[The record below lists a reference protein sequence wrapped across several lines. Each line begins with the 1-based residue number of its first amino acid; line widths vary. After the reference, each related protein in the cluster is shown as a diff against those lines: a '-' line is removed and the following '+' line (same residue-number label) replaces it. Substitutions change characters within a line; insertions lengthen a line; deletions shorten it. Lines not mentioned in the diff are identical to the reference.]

1 LRSEAALLAVLI
13 AGAFAHLALGTASAQ
28 PTWSFWAEVSG
39 ALYPGETHN
48 VTVILRNTQC
58 VERRDEIRFDYEHW
72 PTLMN
77 LRDEEVEEFK
87 AKAEEGVSL
96 GVFRSYSIFVN
107 QTDWKWFGP
116 KQILVSNITIVI
128 RDYCVY
134 KPIFVEKVRIWFP
147 WKGYGRS
154 LSSEVNVGKVL
165 RGYDVSEF
173 PLSILKAVGPRE
185 EGPWYDYYRNVSI
198 PFRVPEDLPSE
209 FLGSQGI
216 VVEVDARTEGGVW
229 TFGGA
234 FGQPSV
240 RVTGQVDVRPFR
252 TFTLRVTDGE
262 GAIPLGG
269 AEVRLQAHVYP
280 FSLKLTTNASGM
292 VEVFRL
298 PDYYTYSVR
307 VLYRPPLLNESIPV
321 LISDMDALQMVK
333 GIRTELHTMRV
344 FPKDLKGRALE
355 GANVVVDAISIH
367 LAPGV
372 KANLLSNETAKGY
385 ATFPLLPTGN
395 YSYRILWKGVEVCSG
410 TRYLGYHPT
419 YGMRPGS
426 FEVTCRV
433 GDLRIRAVDG
443 MGNAIGAELS
453 VLGRAASGDVIL
465 VFLQKVEYAK
475 NGTLVIRQV
484 PPGTYT
490 VEAVNKSAAFGKEVR
505 GSAVLELGPE
515 IRPENEV
522 VVRLPVFGV
531 RIAVVSEDGDQ
542 LDAYRLEFGPIKAEM
557 KGTAVLSGVP
567 EGEYPMRVIYRGV
580 EVFSGS
586 VKVEGNVEKTFRAR
600 VFRASFLLKDFDG
613 EQVTASWKVTGP
625 GGTFSGSSPRGVT
638 EPLPEAPHRLEVRGK
653 VLGKE
658 VVLLNTTFLPSQL
671 RNATLTIPLVTPLFR
686 VVWSDGA
693 PFEGQLEVPELGLKA
708 PVVNGKAKLEA
719 KVLVGNYRVL
729 VYDGSG
735 ARVHD
740 ERAGI
745 APGGSELRIR
755 AVPLN
760 VRVVDVLGQPIAG
773 ASVQVRG
780 AQGILMVD
788 GRTDQ
793 SGQLSVARLP
803 AAQAPFLV
811 SASWGGKRAEAI
823 SQGGEVALRMDVIN
837 LGGTA
842 VDPALIG
849 AGVAGVIAV
858 AAIII
863 VRKIMKKKASA

>member
-13 AGAFAHLALGTASAQ
+13 AAAFAHLASEAASAQ
-28 PTWSFWAEVSG
+28 PTWSFWADVSG
-39 ALYPGETHN
+39 ALYPGEAHN
-48 VTVILRNTQC
+48 VTVILRNTEC
-58 VERRDEIRFDYEHW
+58 VERRDEIRFDYERW

-77 LRDEEVEEFK
+77 LRDEQVEEFR

-96 GVFRSYSIFVN
+96 GIFRSYSIFVN

-116 KQILVSNITIVI
+116 RQLLVNNITIVI

-134 KPIFVEKVRIWFP
+134 KPIFMEKVRVWFP

-154 LSSEVNVGKVL
+154 LYSEVNVGKVL
-165 RGYDVSEF
+165 RGYEVSEF
-173 PLSILKAVGPRE
+173 PLSVLKAIGPRE

-269 AEVRLQAHVYP
+269 AEVNLKAHVYP
-280 FSLKLTTNASGM
+280 FSLKLATNASGM
-292 VEVFRL
+292 VDVFRL

-307 VLYRPPLLNESIPV
+307 VLYRPPLLNESVPV
-321 LISDMDALQMVK
+321 LISDMDALQIVK
-333 GIRTELHTMRV
+333 GIRAELHTMRV
-344 FPKDLKGRALE
+344 FPKDLKGRPLD
-355 GANVVVDAISIH
+355 GAEVIVGAISIH
-367 LAPGV
+367 LAPGA
-372 KANLLSNETAKGY
+372 KTGLLSNVTANGY
-385 ATFPLLPTGN
+385 AAFPLLPTGN
-395 YSYRILWKGVEVCSG
+395 YSYRVLWKGVEVCSG

-419 YGMRPGS
+419 YGMRPSS
-426 FEVTCRV
+426 FEVTCKV

-443 MGNAIGAELS
+443 MGNAIGAEFS
-453 VLGRAASGDVIL
+453 ILGRSTSGDAIL
-465 VFLQKVEYAK
+465 VFLQKVEHAK

-484 PPGTYT
+484 PPGVYS
-490 VEAVNKSAAFGKEVR
+490 VEAVNRSAAFGKEVR
-505 GSAVLELGPE
+505 GSAELKLVTE
-515 IRPENEV
+515 IGAENEV

-531 RIAVVSEDGDQ
+531 RIAVVSEDGDP
-542 LDAYRLEFGPIKAEM
+542 LDSYRLEFGPIKAEF
-557 KGTAVLSGVP
+557 KGIAVLSGVP
-567 EGEYPMRVIYRGV
+567 EGEYPLRVTYRGV

-586 VKVEGNVEKTFRAR
+586 VKVDGNVERTFRAR
-600 VFRASFLLKDFDG
+600 VFRASFLLKDYDG

-625 GGTFSGSSPRGVT
+625 GGTFSGSSPKGAT
-638 EPLPEAPHRLEVRGK
+638 EPLPEAPHRLEIRGK

-671 RNATLTIPLVTPLFR
+671 RNATLTVPLVSPLFR
-686 VVWSDGA
+686 VIWSDGA

-708 PVVNGKAKLEA
+708 PVVEGKAKLDV

-811 SASWGGKRAEAI
+811 SASWEGKRAEMI
-823 SQGGEVALRMDVIN
+823 SQGGEVALRIDAMN

-842 VDPALIG
+842 VDPMLVG
-849 AGVAGVIAV
+849 AGVAGVIAI
-858 AAIII
+858 AAATIIRR
-863 VRKIMKKKASA
+863 VKKRTSA

>member
-1 LRSEAALLAVLI
+1 MRSEAALLAVLI

-671 RNATLTIPLVTPLFR
+671 RNATLTIPLVTPVFR
-686 VVWSDGA
+686 VVWSDGY

-708 PVVNGKAKLEA
+708 PVVDGKAKLDA
-719 KVLVGNYRVL
+719 KVLIGNYRVL
-729 VYDGSG
+729 IYDRNG
-735 ARVHD
+735 ARVHE
-740 ERAGI
+740 ERTGI
-745 APGGSELRIR
+745 ASGGSELRIR
-755 AVPLN
+755 AVSLT
-760 VRVVDVLGQPIAG
+760 VKLVDVLGQPISG

-780 AQGILMVD
+780 AQGIILAE
-788 GRTDQ
+788 GKTDQ
-793 SGQLSVARLP
+793 SGQLSIIRLP
-803 AAQAPFLV
+803 AAQAPFLA
-811 SASWGGKRAEAI
+811 SAGWGGKRVEAI
-823 SQGGEVALRMDVIN
+823 SQGGEVVLRIDAIN

-842 VDPALIG
+842 VDPALVG

-858 AAIII
+858 AAVVIIRRL
-863 VRKIMKKKASA
+863 RKRTSA

>member
-1 LRSEAALLAVLI
+1 MRSEAALLAVLI
-13 AGAFAHLALGTASAQ
+13 AASSVFLISETASAQ
-28 PTWSFWAEVSG
+28 PTWSFWADVSG
-39 ALYPGETHN
+39 ALYPDETHN

-58 VERRDEIRFDYEHW
+58 VERGDEIRFDYKRW

-77 LRDEEVEEFK
+77 LLDEDVERFR

-96 GVFRSYSIFVN
+96 GVFRSYAIFVN

-116 KQILVSNITIVI
+116 RQILVSNITIVI

-165 RGYDVSEF
+165 KGYEVSEF
-173 PLSILKAVGPRE
+173 PLSVLKAIGPRE
-185 EGPWYDYYRNVSI
+185 EGPWYDYYRNMSV
-198 PFRVPEDLPSE
+198 PFWVPEDLPSE

-252 TFTLRVTDGE
+252 TFTLKVTDGE

-269 AEVRLQAHVYP
+269 AEVRLQAYVYP

-307 VLYRPPLLNESIPV
+307 VLYRPPLLNESVPV
-321 LISDMDALQMVK
+321 LISDMDALSIVR
-333 GIRTELHTMRV
+333 GIRAELHTMRV
-344 FPKDLKGRALE
+344 FPKDLKGRPLE
-355 GANVVVDAISIH
+355 GAEVVVSAISIH
-367 LAPGV
+367 LAPGAKV
-372 KANLLSNETAKGY
+372 NPLSNGTAKGY
-385 ATFPLLPTGN
+385 AAFPLLPTGN
-395 YSYRILWKGVEVCSG
+395 YSYRVLWKGVEVCSG

-419 YGMRPGS
+419 YGARPGS

-433 GDLRIRAVDG
+433 GDLRINAVDG
-443 MGNAIGAELS
+443 MDNAIGAEFS
-453 VLGRAASGDVIL
+453 VLGRAASGDAVL

-484 PPGTYT
+484 PPGIYM
-490 VEAVNKSAAFGKEVR
+490 VEAVNRSAAFGKEVR
-505 GSAVLELGPE
+505 GSAELKLVIE
-515 IRPENEV
+515 IGAENEI

-542 LDAYRLEFGPIKAEM
+542 LEAYRLEFGPVKAEF
-557 KGTAVLSGVP
+557 KGIAVLPGVP
-567 EGEYPMRVIYRGV
+567 EGEYPVKVTYRGV
-580 EVFSGS
+580 EVFSGNL
-586 VKVEGNVEKTFRAR
+586 KVDGNVERTFKAR
-600 VFRASFLLKDFDG
+600 VFRASFLLKDYDG
-613 EQVTASWKVTGP
+613 EHVTASWRVTGT
-625 GGTFSGSSPRGVT
+625 GGTFSGSSTRGVT

-671 RNATLTIPLVTPLFR
+671 RNATLTVPLLTPLFR
-686 VVWSDGA
+686 VVWSDGH
-693 PFEGQLEVPELGLKA
+693 PFEGQLEIPELGLKA
-708 PVVNGKAKLEA
+708 PVVEGKAKLDA
-719 KVLVGNYRVL
+719 KVLIGNYRVL
-729 VYDGSG
+729 VYDRGG
-735 ARVHD
+735 AKVHD
-740 ERAGI
+740 ERVGT
-745 APGGSELRIR
+745 APGGSELRVR
-755 AVPLN
+755 AVPLI
-760 VRVVDVLGQPIAG
+760 VKVIDVLGQPISG

-788 GRTDQ
+788 GKTDQ

-811 SASWGGKRAEAI
+811 SAGWGGKRAEAI
-823 SQGGEVALRMDVIN
+823 SQGGEVALRIDAMN

-849 AGVAGVIAV
+849 VGIAGVIAA
-858 AAIII
+858 AAIM
-863 VRKIMKKKASA
+863 VFRRMKKRTSA

>member
-1 LRSEAALLAVLI
+1 LRSEAVLLATL
-13 AGAFAHLALGTASAQ
+13 FAVSFAYLALGTASAQ
-28 PTWSFWAEVSG
+28 PTWSFWADISG
-39 ALYPGETHN
+39 GLYPGETHN
-48 VTVILRNTQC
+48 VTAILRNVQC
-58 VERRDEIRFDYEHW
+58 VERKEEIRFDYEHW

-77 LRDEEVEEFK
+77 LRDEEVEEFR

-96 GVFRSYSIFVN
+96 GIFRSYSIFVN

-116 KQILVSNITIVI
+116 KQILVNNITIVI

-154 LSSEVNVGKVL
+154 LSSEVNVSRVL
-165 RGYDVSEF
+165 RGYEVSEF
-173 PLSILKAVGPRE
+173 PLSILKAIGPRE

-198 PFRVPEDLPSE
+198 PFWVPEDLPSE

-280 FSLKLTTNASGM
+280 FSLKFTTNASGM
-292 VEVFRL
+292 VKVFRL
-298 PDYYTYSVR
+298 PDQYTYSVR
-307 VLYRPPLLNESIPV
+307 VLYRPPLLNESVPV
-321 LISDMDALQMVK
+321 LISDMDSLSIVR
-333 GIRTELHTMRV
+333 GIRAELHTMRI
-344 FPKDLKGRALE
+344 FPKDLKGRPLE
-355 GANVVVDAISIH
+355 GAEVVVSAISIH
-367 LAPGV
+367 LAPGAKV
-372 KANLLSNETAKGY
+372 NPLSNETAKGY
-385 ATFPLLPTGN
+385 AAFPLLPTGN
-395 YSYRILWKGVEVCSG
+395 YSYRVLWKGVEVCSG

-443 MGNAIGAELS
+443 MDNAIGAELS
-453 VLGRAASGDVIL
+453 VLGRAASGDAVL

-484 PPGTYT
+484 PPGVYT
-490 VEAVNKSAAFGKEVR
+490 VEAVNRSAAFGKEVR
-505 GSAVLELGPE
+505 GSAELELGPE
-515 IRPENEV
+515 IGAENEI
-522 VVRLPVFGV
+522 VVRLPVFGI
-531 RIAVVSEDGDQ
+531 RIAVVSEDGDP
-542 LDAYRLEFGPIKAEM
+542 LDAYRFEFGPIKAEF
-557 KGTAVLSGVP
+557 KGVAVVPGVP
-567 EGEYPMRVIYRGV
+567 EGEYPVRVTYRGI

-586 VKVEGNVEKTFRAR
+586 VKVEGNVERTFRAR
-600 VFRASFLLKDFDG
+600 VFRASFLLKDYDG
-613 EQVTASWKVTGP
+613 EPVTASWKVTGP
-625 GGTFSGSSPRGVT
+625 GGEFSGSSIRGAT
-638 EPLPEAPHRLEVRGK
+638 GPLPEAPHRLEVRGK

-671 RNATLTIPLVTPLFR
+671 RNATLTVPLLTPVFR
-686 VVWSDGA
+686 VVWSDGY
-693 PFEGQLEVPELGLKA
+693 PFEGQLEIPELGLKA
-708 PVVNGKAKLEA
+708 PVVEGKAKLDA
-719 KVLVGNYRVL
+719 KVLIGNYRVL
-729 VYDGSG
+729 VYDRSG

-740 ERAGI
+740 ERVGT
-745 APGGSELRIR
+745 APGGSELRVR

-760 VRVVDVLGQPIAG
+760 VRVVDLLGQPIAG
-773 ASVQVRG
+773 VSVQVRG

-788 GRTDQ
+788 GKTDP

-811 SASWGGKRAEAI
+811 SAGWGGKRAEAI
-823 SQGGEVALRMDVIN
+823 SQGGELALRMDAVN

-842 VDPALIG
+842 VDPMLVG
-849 AGVAGVIAV
+849 AGIAIVIAI
-858 AAIII
+858 AAIM
-863 VRKIMKKKASA
+863 VFRRMRKRTSA

>member
-1 LRSEAALLAVLI
+1 MRSEAVLLAVLV
-13 AGAFAHLALGTASAQ
+13 AAAFAYLALGTASAQ
-28 PTWSFWAEVSG
+28 PTWSFWADVSG
-39 ALYPGETHN
+39 ALYPGEAHN

-58 VERRDEIRFDYEHW
+58 VERRDEIRFDYERW
-72 PTLMN
+72 PTLRN
-77 LRDEEVEEFK
+77 LLDEQVEEFR

-96 GVFRSYSIFVN
+96 GVSRSYSIFIN

-116 KQILVSNITIVI
+116 RQLLVNNITIII

-134 KPIFVEKVRIWFP
+134 KPIFVEKVRVWFP

-154 LSSEVNVGKVL
+154 LYSEVSIGRVL
-165 RGYDVSEF
+165 RGYEASEF
-173 PLSILKAVGPRE
+173 PLSILKVIGPRE
-185 EGPWYDYYRNVSI
+185 EGPWYDYYRNMSV
-198 PFRVPEDLPSE
+198 PFWVPEDLPSE

-252 TFTLRVTDGE
+252 TFTLKVTDGE

-269 AEVRLQAHVYP
+269 AEVRLQAYVYP

-307 VLYRPPLLNESIPV
+307 VLYRPPLLNESVPV
-321 LISDMDALQMVK
+321 LISDMDALSIVR
-333 GIRTELHTMRV
+333 GIRAELHTMRV
-344 FPKDLKGRALE
+344 FPKDLKGRPLE
-355 GANVVVDAISIH
+355 GAEVVVSAISIH
-367 LAPGV
+367 LAPGAKV
-372 KANLLSNETAKGY
+372 NPLSNGTAKGY
-385 ATFPLLPTGN
+385 AAFPLLPTGN
-395 YSYRILWKGVEVCSG
+395 YSYRVLWKGVEVCSG

-419 YGMRPGS
+419 YGARPGS

-433 GDLRIRAVDG
+433 GDLRINAVDG
-443 MGNAIGAELS
+443 MDNAIGAEFS
-453 VLGRAASGDVIL
+453 VLGRAASGDAVL

-484 PPGTYT
+484 PPGIYM
-490 VEAVNKSAAFGKEVR
+490 VEAVNRSAAFGKEVR
-505 GSAVLELGPE
+505 GSAELKLVIE
-515 IRPENEV
+515 IGAENEI

-542 LDAYRLEFGPIKAEM
+542 LEAYRLEFGPVKAEF
-557 KGTAVLSGVP
+557 KGIAVLPGVP
-567 EGEYPMRVIYRGV
+567 EGEYPVKVTYRGV
-580 EVFSGS
+580 EVFSGNL
-586 VKVEGNVEKTFRAR
+586 KVDGNVERTFKAR
-600 VFRASFLLKDFDG
+600 VFRASFLLKDYDG
-613 EQVTASWKVTGP
+613 EHVTASWRVTGT
-625 GGTFSGSSPRGVT
+625 GGTFSGSSTRGVT

-671 RNATLTIPLVTPLFR
+671 RNATLTVPLLTPLFR
-686 VVWSDGA
+686 VVWSDGH
-693 PFEGQLEVPELGLKA
+693 PFEGQLEIPELGLKA
-708 PVVNGKAKLEA
+708 PVVEGKAKLDA
-719 KVLVGNYRVL
+719 KVLIGNYRVL
-729 VYDGSG
+729 VYDRGG
-735 ARVHD
+735 AKVHD
-740 ERAGI
+740 ERVGT
-745 APGGSELRIR
+745 APGGSELRVR
-755 AVPLN
+755 AVPLI
-760 VRVVDVLGQPIAG
+760 VKVIDVLGQPISG

-788 GRTDQ
+788 GKTDQ

-811 SASWGGKRAEAI
+811 SAGWGGKRAEAI
-823 SQGGEVALRMDVIN
+823 SQGGEVALRIDAMN

-849 AGVAGVIAV
+849 VGIAGVIAA
-858 AAIII
+858 AAIM
-863 VRKIMKKKASA
+863 VFRRMKKRTSA

>member
-1 LRSEAALLAVLI
+1 LAVLI
-13 AGAFAHLALGTASAQ
+13 AASFAYLALGTASAQ
-28 PTWSFWAEVSG
+28 PTWSFWADVSG

-58 VERRDEIRFDYEHW
+58 VERRDEIRFDYERW

-77 LRDEEVEEFK
+77 LLDEDVERFR

-116 KQILVSNITIVI
+116 IQILVSNITIVI

-154 LSSEVNVGKVL
+154 LYSEVNVGKVL
-165 RGYDVSEF
+165 RGYEVSEF
-173 PLSILKAVGPRE
+173 PLSVLKAIGPRE
-185 EGPWYDYYRNVSI
+185 EGPWYDYYRNVSV
-198 PFRVPEDLPSE
+198 PFWVPEDLPSE

-252 TFTLRVTDGE
+252 TFTLKVTDGE

-269 AEVRLQAHVYP
+269 AEVNLKAHVYP
-280 FSLKLTTNASGM
+280 FSLKLATNASGM

-307 VLYRPPLLNESIPV
+307 VLYGPPLLNESVPV

-333 GIRTELHTMRV
+333 GIRAELHTMRV
-344 FPKDLKGRALE
+344 FPKDLKGRPLE
-355 GANVVVDAISIH
+355 GAEVVVSAISIH
-367 LAPGV
+367 LAPGAKV
-372 KANLLSNETAKGY
+372 NPLSNGTAKGY
-385 ATFPLLPTGN
+385 AAFPLLPTGN
-395 YSYRILWKGVEVCSG
+395 YSYRVLWKGVEVCSG

-419 YGMRPGS
+419 YGARPGS

-443 MGNAIGAELS
+443 MNNAIGAEFS
-453 VLGRAASGDVIL
+453 VLGRSASGDAVLI
-465 VFLQKVEYAK
+465 FLQKVEYAK

-484 PPGTYT
+484 PPGIYT
-490 VEAVNKSAAFGKEVR
+490 VEAVNRSAAFGKEVR
-505 GSAVLELGPE
+505 GSAELKLGPE
-515 IRPENEV
+515 IGAENEIAI
-522 VVRLPVFGV
+522 RLPVFGV

-542 LDAYRLEFGPIKAEM
+542 LDSYRLEFGPIKTEF
-557 KGTAVLSGVP
+557 KGVAVVPGVP
-567 EGEYPMRVIYRGV
+567 EGEYPIRVIYRGI

-586 VKVEGNVEKTFRAR
+586 VKVEGNVERTFKTK
-600 VFRASFLLKDFDG
+600 VFRASFLLKDYDG

-625 GGTFSGSSPRGVT
+625 GGTFSGSSPKGMT

-671 RNATLTIPLVTPLFR
+671 RNVTLTVPLVTPLFR
-686 VVWSDGA
+686 VVWSDGY

-708 PVVNGKAKLEA
+708 PVVEGKAKLEA

-729 VYDGSG
+729 VYDRSG

-740 ERAGI
+740 ERVGT
-745 APGGSELRIR
+745 APGGSELRVR

-773 ASVQVRG
+773 VSVQVRG

-803 AAQAPFLV
+803 VAQAPFLV
-811 SASWGGKRAEAI
+811 SVNWGGKRAEMI
-823 SQGGEVALRMDVIN
+823 SQGGEAALRIDAIN

-842 VDPALIG
+842 VESALIG
-849 AGVAGVIAV
+849 VGIAGVIAV
-858 AAIII
+858 AAIM
-863 VRKIMKKKASA
+863 VFRRMRKRVVA

>member
-1 LRSEAALLAVLI
+1 LAVLI
-13 AGAFAHLALGTASAQ
+13 AASFAYLALGTASAQ
-28 PTWSFWAEVSG
+28 PTWSFWADVSG
-39 ALYPGETHN
+39 VLYPGEAHN

-72 PTLMN
+72 PTLVN
-77 LRDEEVEEFK
+77 LLDEDVERFR

-96 GVFRSYSIFVN
+96 GVFRSYSIFIN

-116 KQILVSNITIVI
+116 RQLLVNNITIII

-134 KPIFVEKVRIWFP
+134 KPIFVEKVRVWFL

-154 LSSEVNVGKVL
+154 LYSEVNVGKVL
-165 RGYDVSEF
+165 RGYEVSEF
-173 PLSILKAVGPRE
+173 PLSVLKAVGPRE
-185 EGPWYDYYRNVSI
+185 EGPWYDYYRNVSV
-198 PFRVPEDLPSE
+198 PFWVPEDLPSE
-209 FLGSQGI
+209 FPGSQGI

-269 AEVRLQAHVYP
+269 AEVNLKAHVYP
-280 FSLKLTTNASGM
+280 FSLKLATNASGM

-307 VLYRPPLLNESIPV
+307 VLYRPPLLNESVPV
-321 LISDMDALQMVK
+321 LISDMDALQIVK
-333 GIRTELHTMRV
+333 GIRAELHTMRI
-344 FPKDLKGRALE
+344 FPKDLKGRPLE
-355 GANVVVDAISIH
+355 GAEVIVGAISIH
-367 LAPGV
+367 LVPGA
-372 KANLLSNETAKGY
+372 KTGSLSNETVKGY
-385 ATFPLLPTGN
+385 AAFPLLPTGN
-395 YSYRILWKGVEVCSG
+395 YSYRVLWKGVEVCSG

-419 YGMRPGS
+419 YGMRPSS
-426 FEVTCRV
+426 FEVTCKV
-433 GDLRIRAVDG
+433 GDLKVKAVDG
-443 MGNAIGAELS
+443 MNNAIGAEIS
-453 VLGRAASGDVIL
+453 VLGRSISGDAIL
-465 VFLQKVEYAK
+465 VFLQKVEHAK

-484 PPGTYT
+484 PPGIYT
-490 VEAVNKSAAFGKEVR
+490 VEAVNRSAAFGKEVR
-505 GSAVLELGPE
+505 GSAELKLGPE
-515 IRPENEV
+515 IGAENEV

-531 RIAVVSEDGDQ
+531 SVVVVSEDNDL
-542 LDAYRLEFGPIKAEM
+542 LDSYRLEFGPVKAEF
-557 KGTAVLSGVP
+557 KGTAVLPGVP
-567 EGEYPMRVIYRGV
+567 EGEYPVRVIYKGI
-580 EVFSGS
+580 EVFSGN
-586 VKVEGNVEKTFRAR
+586 VKVDGNVERTFKARA
-600 VFRASFLLKDFDG
+600 FRASFLLKDYDG
-613 EQVTASWKVTGP
+613 ELVTAIWKVAGP
-625 GGTFSGSSPRGVT
+625 GGTFSGSSPKGMT

-671 RNATLTIPLVTPLFR
+671 RNATLVVPLVTPLFR

-693 PFEGQLEVPELGLKA
+693 PFEGQLEIPELGLKA

-745 APGGSELRIR
+745 APGGSELRIK

-760 VRVVDVLGQPIAG
+760 VRIVDVLGQPIAG

-811 SASWGGKRAEAI
+811 SVNWGGKRTEMI
-823 SQGGEVALRMDVIN
+823 SQGGEVALRIDAMN
-837 LGGTA
+837 LGGAA
-842 VDPALIG
+842 VDTMLVG

-858 AAIII
+858 AVII
-863 VRKIMKKKASA
+863 VLRKIMKRKTPA

>member
-1 LRSEAALLAVLI
+1 LAVLI
-13 AGAFAHLALGTASAQ
+13 AASSVFLISETASAQ
-28 PTWSFWAEVSG
+28 PTWSFWADVSG
-39 ALYPGETHN
+39 ALYPDETHN

-58 VERRDEIRFDYEHW
+58 VERGDEIRFDYKRW

-77 LRDEEVEEFK
+77 LLDEDVERFR

-96 GVFRSYSIFVN
+96 GVFRSYAIFVN

-116 KQILVSNITIVI
+116 RQILVSNITIVI

-165 RGYDVSEF
+165 KGYEVSEF
-173 PLSILKAVGPRE
+173 PLSVLKAIGPRE
-185 EGPWYDYYRNVSI
+185 EGPWYDYYRNMSV
-198 PFRVPEDLPSE
+198 PFWVPEDLPSE

-252 TFTLRVTDGE
+252 TFTLKVTDGE

-269 AEVRLQAHVYP
+269 AEVRLQAYVYP

-307 VLYRPPLLNESIPV
+307 VLYRPPLLNESVPV
-321 LISDMDALQMVK
+321 LISDMDALSIVR
-333 GIRTELHTMRV
+333 GIRAELHTMRV
-344 FPKDLKGRALE
+344 FPKDLKGRPLE
-355 GANVVVDAISIH
+355 GAEVVVSAISIH
-367 LAPGV
+367 LAPGAKV
-372 KANLLSNETAKGY
+372 NPLSNGTAKGY
-385 ATFPLLPTGN
+385 AAFPLLPTGN
-395 YSYRILWKGVEVCSG
+395 YSYRVLWKGVEVCSG

-419 YGMRPGS
+419 YGARPGS

-433 GDLRIRAVDG
+433 GDLRINAVDG
-443 MGNAIGAELS
+443 MDNAIGAEFS
-453 VLGRAASGDVIL
+453 VLGRAASGDAVL

-484 PPGTYT
+484 PPGIYM
-490 VEAVNKSAAFGKEVR
+490 VEAVNRSAAFGKEVR
-505 GSAVLELGPE
+505 GSAELKLVIE
-515 IRPENEV
+515 IGAENEI

-542 LDAYRLEFGPIKAEM
+542 LEAYRLEFGPVKAEF
-557 KGTAVLSGVP
+557 KGIAVLPGVP
-567 EGEYPMRVIYRGV
+567 EGEYPVKVTYRGV
-580 EVFSGS
+580 EVFSGNL
-586 VKVEGNVEKTFRAR
+586 KVDGNVERTFKAR
-600 VFRASFLLKDFDG
+600 VFRASFLLKDYDG
-613 EQVTASWKVTGP
+613 EHVTASWRVTGT
-625 GGTFSGSSPRGVT
+625 GGTFSGSSTRGVT

-671 RNATLTIPLVTPLFR
+671 RNATLTVPLLTPLFR
-686 VVWSDGA
+686 VVWSDGH
-693 PFEGQLEVPELGLKA
+693 PFEGQLEIPELGLKA
-708 PVVNGKAKLEA
+708 PVVEGKAKLDA
-719 KVLVGNYRVL
+719 KVLIGNYRVL
-729 VYDGSG
+729 VYDRGG
-735 ARVHD
+735 AKVHD
-740 ERAGI
+740 ERVGT
-745 APGGSELRIR
+745 APGGSELRVR
-755 AVPLN
+755 AVPLI
-760 VRVVDVLGQPIAG
+760 VKVIDVLGQPISG

-788 GRTDQ
+788 GKTDQ

-811 SASWGGKRAEAI
+811 SAGWGGKRAEAI
-823 SQGGEVALRMDVIN
+823 SQGGEVALRIDAMN

-849 AGVAGVIAV
+849 VGIAGVIAA
-858 AAIII
+858 AAIM
-863 VRKIMKKKASA
+863 VFRRMKKRTSA

>member
-1 LRSEAALLAVLI
+1 LEA
-13 AGAFAHLALGTASAQ
+13 ASAQ
-28 PTWSFWAEVSG
+28 PTWSFWVDVSG

-58 VERRDEIRFDYEHW
+58 VERRDEIRFDYERW

-77 LRDEEVEEFK
+77 LLDEDVERFR

-96 GVFRSYSIFVN
+96 GIFRSYSIFVN
-107 QTDWKWFGP
+107 QTDRKWFGP
-116 KQILVSNITIVI
+116 RQILVSNITIVI

-147 WKGYGRS
+147 WEGYGRS
-154 LSSEVNVGKVL
+154 LSSEVSVGKVL
-165 RGYDVSEF
+165 RGYEVSEF
-173 PLSILKAVGPRE
+173 PLSVLKAIGPRE
-185 EGPWYDYYRNVSI
+185 EGPWYDYYRNVSV
-198 PFRVPEDLPSE
+198 PFWVPEDLPSE
-209 FLGSQGI
+209 FLGSQGV
-216 VVEVDARTEGGVW
+216 VVEVDARTEGGLW

-252 TFTLRVTDGE
+252 TFTLKVTDGE

-269 AEVRLQAHVYP
+269 AEVNLKAHVYP
-280 FSLKLTTNASGM
+280 FSLKLATNASGM
-292 VEVFRL
+292 VKVFRL

-307 VLYRPPLLNESIPV
+307 VLYRPPLLNESVPV

-333 GIRTELHTMRV
+333 GIRAELHTMRV
-344 FPKDLKGRALE
+344 FPKDLKGRPLE
-355 GANVVVDAISIH
+355 GAEVVVSAISIH
-367 LAPGV
+367 LAPAAKV
-372 KANLLSNETAKGY
+372 NPLSNETAKGY
-385 ATFPLLPTGN
+385 AAFPLLPTGN
-395 YSYRILWKGVEVCSG
+395 YSYRVLWRGVEVCSG
-410 TRYLGYHPT
+410 TSYLGYHPT

-426 FEVTCRV
+426 FEVVCRV

-443 MGNAIGAELS
+443 MDNAIGAEFS
-453 VLGRAASGDVIL
+453 VLGRSASGDVIL
-465 VFLQKVEYAK
+465 VFLQKVEHAK

-484 PPGTYT
+484 PPGVYT
-490 VEAVNKSAAFGKEVR
+490 VEAVNRSAAFGKEVR
-505 GSAVLELGPE
+505 GSAELKLVTE
-515 IRPENEV
+515 IGAENEI

-531 RIAVVSEDGDQ
+531 RIAVVSEDGDP
-542 LDAYRLEFGPIKAEM
+542 LDSYRLEFGPIKAEF
-557 KGTAVLSGVP
+557 KGIVVLPGVP
-567 EGEYPMRVIYRGV
+567 EGEYLVRVIYKGV

-586 VKVEGNVEKTFRAR
+586 IKVDGNVERTFKAR
-600 VFRASFLLKDFDG
+600 VFRASFLLKDYDG
-613 EQVTASWKVTGP
+613 EPVAASWKVTGP
-625 GGTFSGSSPRGVT
+625 GGTFSGSSPKGMT

-671 RNATLTIPLVTPLFR
+671 RNATLTVPLLTPLFR

-693 PFEGQLEVPELGLKA
+693 PFEGQLEIPELGLKA
-708 PVVNGKAKLEA
+708 PVVEGKAKLDA

-729 VYDGSG
+729 VYDRSG

-740 ERAGI
+740 ERIGT
-745 APGGSELRIR
+745 APGGSELRVR

-793 SGQLSVARLP
+793 SGQLSVVRLP

-811 SASWGGKRAEAI
+811 SANWGGKRAEMI
-823 SQGGEVALRMDVIN
+823 SQGGEAALRIDAIN
-837 LGGTA
+837 LGGAA
-842 VDPALIG
+842 VDPMLAG
-849 AGVAGVIAV
+849 AVVAGVIAI

-863 VRKIMKKKASA
+863 VRKIMKKKASV

>member
-1 LRSEAALLAVLI
+1 LRSEAVLLVAVI
-13 AGAFAHLALGTASAQ
+13 AASFAYLALEAASAQ

-39 ALYPGETHN
+39 VLYPGETHN

-58 VERRDEIRFDYEHW
+58 VERREEIKFSYERW
-72 PTLMN
+72 PTLRN
-77 LRDEEVEEFK
+77 LLDEEIEEFK
-87 AKAEEGVSL
+87 VKAEEGVSL
-96 GVFRSYSIFVN
+96 GIFRSYAIFVN
-107 QTDWKWFGP
+107 QTGWMWFGP
-116 KQILVSNITIVI
+116 KQILVNNITIVI

-154 LSSEVNVGKVL
+154 LYSEVNVGKVL
-165 RGYDVSEF
+165 RGYEVSEF
-173 PLSILKAVGPRE
+173 PLSVLKAVGPRE
-185 EGPWYDYYRNVSI
+185 EGPWYDYYRNMSI
-198 PFRVPEDLPSE
+198 PFWVPEELPSE
-209 FLGSQGI
+209 FLGSQGV
-216 VVEVDARTEGGVW
+216 VVEVDARTEGGLW

-240 RVTGQVDVRPFR
+240 RVTGQVDVKPFR
-252 TFTLRVTDGE
+252 TFTLKVTDGE

-269 AEVRLQAHVYP
+269 AEVNLKAHVYP
-280 FSLKLTTNASGM
+280 FSLKFTTDASGM
-292 VEVFRL
+292 VKVFRL
-298 PDYYTYSVR
+298 PDYYTYRVR
-307 VLYRPPLLNESIPV
+307 VLYKPPLLNESVPV

-333 GIRTELHTMRV
+333 GIRAELHTMRV
-344 FPKDLKGRALE
+344 FPKDLKGRPLE
-355 GANVVVDAISIH
+355 GAEVTVGAISIH
-367 LAPGV
+367 LAPGA
-372 KANLLSNETAKGY
+372 KAGLLFNGTAEGY
-385 ATFPLLPTGN
+385 AAFPLLPTGN
-395 YSYRILWKGVEVCSG
+395 YSYRVLWKGVEVCSG

-419 YGMRPGS
+419 YGARPSS
-426 FEVTCRV
+426 FEVTCKV

-443 MGNAIGAELS
+443 MNNTIGAEFS
-453 VLGRAASGDVIL
+453 VLGRAASGDAVL
-465 VFLQKVEYAK
+465 VFPQKVEYAK

-484 PPGTYT
+484 PPGVYT
-490 VEAVNKSAAFGKEVR
+490 VEAVNRSATFGKEVR
-505 GSAVLELGPE
+505 GSAELKLITE
-515 IRPENEV
+515 IGAENEI

-531 RIAVVSEDGDQ
+531 RIAVVSEDGDP
-542 LDAYRLEFGPIKAEM
+542 LDSYRLEFGPVKAEM
-557 KGTAVLSGVP
+557 KGTAVLPGVP
-567 EGEYPMRVIYRGV
+567 EGEYPVRVLYKGV
-580 EVFSGS
+580 EVFSGNLE
-586 VKVEGNVEKTFRAR
+586 VDGNVERTFRAR
-600 VFRASFLLKDFDG
+600 AFRASFLLKDYDG
-613 EQVTASWKVTGP
+613 EPVAASWKVTGP
-625 GGTFSGSSPRGVT
+625 GGTFSGSSPRGAT

-671 RNATLTIPLVTPLFR
+671 RNASLAVPLVTPVFR

-708 PVVNGKAKLEA
+708 SVVDGKAKLYA

-729 VYDGSG
+729 VYDRSG

-740 ERAGI
+740 ERVGT
-745 APGGSELRIR
+745 APGGSELRVR

-760 VRVVDVLGQPIAG
+760 VKVVDVLGQPIAG

-811 SASWGGKRAEAI
+811 SANWGGKRAETI
-823 SQGGEVALRMDVIN
+823 SQGGEVALRIDVIN

-849 AGVAGVIAV
+849 AAVAGAIAV
-858 AAIII
+858 AAIM
-863 VRKIMKKKASA
+863 VFRRMRKRAVA

>member
-13 AGAFAHLALGTASAQ
+13 AASSVFLISETASAQ
-28 PTWSFWAEVSG
+28 PTWSFWADVSG
-39 ALYPGETHN
+39 ALYPDETHN

-58 VERRDEIRFDYEHW
+58 VERGDEIRFDYKRW

-77 LRDEEVEEFK
+77 LLDEDVERFR

-96 GVFRSYSIFVN
+96 GVFRSYAIFVN

-116 KQILVSNITIVI
+116 RQILVSNITIVI

-165 RGYDVSEF
+165 KGYEVSEF
-173 PLSILKAVGPRE
+173 PLSVLKAIGPRE
-185 EGPWYDYYRNVSI
+185 EGPWYDYYRNMSV
-198 PFRVPEDLPSE
+198 PFWVPEDLPSE

-252 TFTLRVTDGE
+252 TFTLKVTDGE

-269 AEVRLQAHVYP
+269 AEVRLQAYVYP

-307 VLYRPPLLNESIPV
+307 VLYRPPLLNESVPV
-321 LISDMDALQMVK
+321 LISDMDALSIVR
-333 GIRTELHTMRV
+333 GIRAELHTMRV
-344 FPKDLKGRALE
+344 FPKDLKGRPLE
-355 GANVVVDAISIH
+355 GAEVVVSAISIH
-367 LAPGV
+367 LAPGAKV
-372 KANLLSNETAKGY
+372 NPLSNGTAKGY
-385 ATFPLLPTGN
+385 AAFPLLPTGN
-395 YSYRILWKGVEVCSG
+395 YSYRVLWKGVEVCSG

-419 YGMRPGS
+419 YGARPGS

-433 GDLRIRAVDG
+433 GDLRINAVDG
-443 MGNAIGAELS
+443 MDNAIGAEFS
-453 VLGRAASGDVIL
+453 VLGRAASGDAVL

-484 PPGTYT
+484 PPGIYM
-490 VEAVNKSAAFGKEVR
+490 VEAVNRSAAFGKEVR
-505 GSAVLELGPE
+505 GSAELKLVIE
-515 IRPENEV
+515 IGAENEI

-542 LDAYRLEFGPIKAEM
+542 LEAYRLEFGPVKAEF
-557 KGTAVLSGVP
+557 KGIAVLPGVP
-567 EGEYPMRVIYRGV
+567 EGEYPVKVTYRGV
-580 EVFSGS
+580 EVFSGNL
-586 VKVEGNVEKTFRAR
+586 KVDGNVERTFKAR
-600 VFRASFLLKDFDG
+600 VFRASFLLKDYDG
-613 EQVTASWKVTGP
+613 EHVTASWRVTGT
-625 GGTFSGSSPRGVT
+625 GGTFSGSSTRGVT

-671 RNATLTIPLVTPLFR
+671 RNATLTVPLLTPLFR
-686 VVWSDGA
+686 VVWSDGH
-693 PFEGQLEVPELGLKA
+693 PFEGQLEIPELGLKA
-708 PVVNGKAKLEA
+708 PVVEGKAKLDA
-719 KVLVGNYRVL
+719 KVLIGNYRVL
-729 VYDGSG
+729 VYDRGG
-735 ARVHD
+735 AKVHD
-740 ERAGI
+740 ERVGT
-745 APGGSELRIR
+745 APGGSELRVR
-755 AVPLN
+755 AVPLI
-760 VRVVDVLGQPIAG
+760 VKVIDVLGQPISG

-788 GRTDQ
+788 GKTDQ

-811 SASWGGKRAEAI
+811 SAGWGGKRAEAI
-823 SQGGEVALRMDVIN
+823 SQGGEVALRIDAMN

-849 AGVAGVIAV
+849 VGIAGVIAA
-858 AAIII
+858 AAIM
-863 VRKIMKKKASA
+863 VFRRMKKRTSA

>member
-1 LRSEAALLAVLI
+1 LEA
-13 AGAFAHLALGTASAQ
+13 ASAQ
-28 PTWSFWAEVSG
+28 PTWSFWADVSG

-58 VERRDEIRFDYEHW
+58 VERRDEIRFDYERW

-77 LRDEEVEEFK
+77 LLDEDVERFR

-116 KQILVSNITIVI
+116 RQILVSNITIVI

-154 LSSEVNVGKVL
+154 LYSEANVGKVL
-165 RGYDVSEF
+165 RGYEVSEF
-173 PLSILKAVGPRE
+173 PLSVLKVIGPRE
-185 EGPWYDYYRNVSI
+185 EGPWYDYYRNVSV
-198 PFRVPEDLPSE
+198 PFWVPEDLPSE
-209 FLGSQGI
+209 FLGSQGV

-252 TFTLRVTDGE
+252 TFTLKVTDGE

-269 AEVRLQAHVYP
+269 AEVNLKAHVYP
-280 FSLKLTTNASGM
+280 FSLKLATNASGM

-307 VLYRPPLLNESIPV
+307 VLYRPPPLNESVPV
-321 LISDMDALQMVK
+321 LISDMDALSIVK
-333 GIRTELHTMRV
+333 GIRAELHTMRV
-344 FPKDLKGRALE
+344 FPKDLKGRPLE
-355 GANVVVDAISIH
+355 GAEVVVSVISIH
-367 LAPGV
+367 LAPGAKV
-372 KANLLSNETAKGY
+372 NPISNGTAKDY
-385 ATFPLLPTGN
+385 AAFPLLPTGN

-419 YGMRPGS
+419 YGARPSS
-426 FEVTCRV
+426 FEVSCRV

-453 VLGRAASGDVIL
+453 VLGRSASGDAVL

-484 PPGTYT
+484 PPGIYT
-490 VEAVNKSAAFGKEVR
+490 VEAVNRSAAFGKEVR
-505 GSAVLELGPE
+505 DSAELELGPE
-515 IRPENEV
+515 IGAENEI

-542 LDAYRLEFGPIKAEM
+542 LDAYRLEFGPVKAEF
-557 KGTAVLSGVP
+557 KGIAVLPGVP
-567 EGEYPMRVIYRGV
+567 EGEYPVRVIYRGI

-586 VKVEGNVEKTFRAR
+586 VKVDGNVERTFRAR
-600 VFRASFLLKDFDG
+600 VFRASFLLKDYDG
-613 EQVTASWKVTGP
+613 EPVAASWKVTGP
-625 GGTFSGSSPRGVT
+625 GGTFSGSSPKGVT
-638 EPLPEAPHRLEVRGK
+638 KPLPEAPHRLEVRGK

-671 RNATLTIPLVTPLFR
+671 RNSTLTVPLVTPLFR
-686 VVWSDGA
+686 VVWSDGH
-693 PFEGQLEVPELGLKA
+693 PVEGQLELPELGLKA
-708 PVVNGKAKLEA
+708 SVVDGKAKLDA

-729 VYDGSG
+729 VYDRSG

-740 ERAGI
+740 ERVGT
-745 APGGSELRIR
+745 APGGSELRVR

-793 SGQLSVARLP
+793 SGQLSVVRLP

-811 SASWGGKRAEAI
+811 SANWGGKRAEAI
-823 SQGGEVALRMDVIN
+823 SQGGEVALRIDAIN
-837 LGGTA
+837 LGGAAVGAA
-842 VDPALIG
+842 VDPMLVGAVI
-849 AGVAGVIAV
+849 AGVMAV

-863 VRKIMKKKASA
+863 VRKIMKKKASALLK